1 MAYKF
6 QLGKAKLSGSIETA
20 QEITSQ
26 GGLTVN
32 GLVDLDA
39 GVISNVELEKSSVMF
54 NGVTVALGATGSF
67 GTDAVTEGSTN
78 KYYTDAR
85 ARAAV
90 SVTDVSGDGSLSYD
104 NSTGVITYTGPSAS
118 EVRAHLSAGEGLKF
132 AGGEF
137 AVTSSIAGAGLAWSA
152 GVLSVDTAEI
162 AAGLSGSVE
171 AMIGA
176 FVEGSDFVTFDD
188 VNGTIGVD
196 APKFSGSFSAALAS
210 KSTTDL
216 AEGSNKY
223 FTDARARS
231 AVSAVDAG
239 GDGSFSYNSATG
251 VFTYTGPSAT
261 EARVHF
267 SALTGAAYQNGN
279 IQYNSATGQIT
290 LQPVEESWVRQRLG
304 AVDAV
309 KYNTGSGQ
317 ISLQLSG
324 TSLQQ
329 SAGGLKTD
337 IKAKIGAYNNSGSI
351 VYNNDNGELTFSP
364 VDPAWVKGRF
374 SAGAGLDYDGN
385 GQFSVGNLEVTNGML
400 AGSIENGKLVN
411 SSVTVNGTAGEV
423 TVVGSPLAL
432 GGTATISLPST
443 ISKNLAFSG
452 EVTINKLNVTGTLTT
467 INTTNL
473 EVKDERIL
481 MASGS
486 TGWATGVGFDFGSHV
501 DHGTLLTAEVDL
513 NGDGVGAADNVLSS
527 SLPLVAPSMKA
538 GTFYGNFVGA
548 SILGIVTEGASTAT
562 ISANVTRA
570 NNASQVL
577 TLPSAPAVGQEHRIK
592 CVVADASS
600 PVITIQP
607 ASGAKLEGVV
617 DAQITLESYGAAISL
632 VWGGSSEGWMVF

>member
-20 QEITSQ
+20 QAITSQ

-32 GLVDLDA
+32 GDVDLDA
-39 GVISNVELEKSSVMF
+39 GVINNAELQNSSVMF

-67 GTDAVTEGSTN
+67 GTDAVSEGSTN
-78 KYYTDAR
+78 KYYLDSR

-90 SVTDVSGDGSLSYD
+90 SVTDNGGDGSLSY
-104 NSTGVITYTGPSAS
+104 NSATGVISYTGPSAAEARAHFSAVDVGGDGAFSYDAGTGAFTYTGPSAS
-118 EVRAHLSAGEGLKF
+118 EVRKHLSAGDFL
-132 AGGEF
+132 
-137 AVTSSIAGAGLAWSA
+137 TY
-152 GVLSVDTAEI
+152 D
-162 AAGLSGSVE
+162 SGSGV
-171 AMIGA
+171 ISVGSA
-176 FVEGSDFVTFDD
+176 FTGS
-188 VNGTIGVD
+188 
-196 APKFSGSFSAALAS
+196 
-210 KSTTDL
+210 
-216 AEGSNKY
+216 
-223 FTDARARS
+223 ARS
-231 AVSAVDAG
+231 VV
-239 GDGSFSYNSATG
+239 
-251 VFTYTGPSAT
+251 
-261 EARVHF
+261 

-279 IQYNSATGQIT
+279 LQYNSATGQIT
-290 LQPVEESWVRQRLG
+290 LQPVEENWVRQRLS
-304 AVDAV
+304 AANAV
-309 KYNTGSGQ
+309 KYNSASGQ

-324 TSLQQ
+324 TSLAQN
-329 SAGGLKTD
+329 ADGLKADLKTQV
-337 IKAKIGAYNNSGSI
+337 GAYDNSGSI
-351 VYNNDNGELTFSP
+351 AYNVDDGRITFNP
-364 VDPAWVKGRF
+364 VAPSWVKGHF
-374 SAGAGLDYDGN
+374 SAGPGLDYDGN

-443 ISKNLAFSG
+443 ITKDLAFSG
-452 EVTINKLNVTGTLTT
+452 QVTINKLNVTGTLTT
-467 INTTNL
+467 VNTENL
-473 EVKDERIL
+473 EIKDARIL

-486 TGWATGVGFDFGSHV
+486 TGWATDVGFDFGSHAG
-501 DHGTLLTAEVDL
+501 HGTLLTAEVDL

-617 DAQITLESYGAAISL
+617 DAQITLESFGAAVSL